1 MPDNPWLASDRQIAF
16 RAIIH
21 KSDTPWTSST
31 GNRTPILTVTQDNV
45 VLYTVNEQNGG
56 EGIPLGSTVAAS
68 YMMELD
74 NSDKAYTPAMFTN
87 CRVTAHIGI
96 SEDGTNITWVPF
108 GVWFVDSVSAPE
120 QSAII
125 TLTGLDALSIMFD
138 QPYSLPAGH
147 VYTFGQIASMICGK
161 LNVPLVSDTFY
172 GYDNDFDLT
181 GGTDSLPATSDS
193 VTYRNLI
200 GCFAAAAGGY
210 ARMTKDGQLS
220 IESYVRENVPLHE
233 LSPSQYFEYT
243 PTGVEPF
250 YFNRLQADHW
260 MYDPASEEMQ
270 VTRTDIYVNKNIDP
284 SANTTIQMSA
294 PTIKLQINPIFVAD
308 YLRYLTS
315 ESASI
320 RFMGDPTCQIG
331 DRYRITDLDGSIH
344 KIIGLAQSITY
355 NGGLSMSVE
364 CNLPSSMQTQ
374 SLSYNTVR
382 PFVNAYGQIVTA
394 YDINGEDGIDI
405 DYEPDTGY
413 ISAQPVDASINAG
426 GTAEFSVT
434 IGAGHEL
441 DFDRGV
447 EWEWL
452 AADDTTCTY
461 SADFSALVSAGLIAW
476 YSGGTNDIE
485 LTGVSSL
492 MNNYKIR
499 CKAYFSDTHVETSG
513 AAYLYVEGTVRDI
526 ATDGSEYL
534 IAQTAATIVA
544 TVGQRSSV
552 VAIPETGIISSA
564 DQFDFFYR
572 TSSTGGWLP
581 IDYSDTRLATYIKNM
596 GSSNNAMGLQIYPA
610 STLINGYQY
619 CVVFRYNNAYYYGRT
634 TTITFN
640 T

>member
-16 RAIIH
+16 RAVIH
-21 KSDTPWTSST
+21 KSDTPWTSTT
-31 GNRTPILTVTQDNV
+31 GNRYPILTVTQDNV

-125 TLTGLDALSIMFD
+125 TLTGLDALSILFD
-138 QPYSLPAGH
+138 KPYSLPTGH

-161 LNVPLVSDTFY
+161 LNVPLVSDTFS

-181 GGTDSLPATSDS
+181 GGTDALPASSDS
-193 VTYRNLI
+193 ATYRNLI
-200 GCFAAAAGGY
+200 GYFAAAAGGY

-233 LSPSQYFEYT
+233 LTPSQYFEYT

-260 MYDPASEEMQ
+260 MYDPSTEDMQ
-270 VTRTDIYVNKNIDP
+270 VTRTDVYVNKNIDP

-308 YLRYLTS
+308 YLRSLTS

-320 RFMGDPTCQIG
+320 RFMGDPACQIG

-344 KIIGLAQSITY
+344 EIIGLAQSITY

-382 PFVNAYGQIVTA
+382 PFVNAYGQIVTS
-394 YDINGEDGIDI
+394 YDISGEDGIDI
-405 DYEPDTGY
+405 DYEPDMGY

-441 DFDRGV
+441 DFDRGF

-452 AADDTTCTY
+452 AADDTTGSY
-461 SADFSALVSAGLIAW
+461 STDFSTLVYAGLITG
-476 YSGGTNDIE
+476 YSGGANDIE

-513 AAYLYVEGTVRDI
+513 AAYLYVTGTIRDI
-526 ATDGSEYL
+526 ATDGSQYIEEETPNPRVL
-534 IAQTAATIVA
+534 
-544 TVGQRSSV
+544 TVGQMT
-552 VAIPETGIISSA
+552 AIYTFPYIEYVIPYYHYYW
-564 DQFDFFYR
+564 FYR
-572 TSSTGGWLP
+572 TSSTAAWQP
-581 IDYSDTRLATYIKNM
+581 VDYSDNTIASYSQGTAGYSLLIT
-596 GSSNNAMGLQIYPA
+596 PA
-610 STLINGYQY
+610 STAINGYQFSL
-619 CVVFRYNNAYYYGRT
+619 VFQLNGSYYYGQT
-634 TTITFN
+634 TTVICN
-640 T
+640 N